1 MIVYILY
8 IQIVAD
14 RWNVWICTRRWG
26 IFKNISVESDSR
38 DNYGVNEITD
48 Q

>member
-1 MIVYILY
+1 MIVYNLY

-14 RWNVWICTRRWG
+14 RWSVWICTRRWG
-26 IFKNISVESDSR
+26 IFENSSVESDSR
-38 DNYGVNEITD
+38 DKYGVNEITD